1 MGEDRVFVNNGGT
14 PPPTEAPGG
23 IAGTG
28 ISVGFVQLS
37 SFSSSNVAPPP
48 PPETMAPYTKKSEE
62 SNSVMGMM
70 DLLVKDL
77 DKEMTEAETGEK
89 VSQEDYE
96 KTMADSA
103 EKRAQDAKSLNDR
116 EAAKADLESSL
127 EESVDEQASTSKELM
142 ATMQYIAELHAE
154 CDWLLQ
160 YFDVRKQ
167 ARADEIDSLNR
178 AKAVLSGADFALLQT
193 RARSFLA
200 RDH

>member
-1 MGEDRVFVNNGGT
+1 
-14 PPPTEAPGG
+14 
-23 IAGTG
+23 
-28 ISVGFVQLS
+28 
-37 SFSSSNVAPPP
+37 
-48 PPETMAPYTKKSEE
+48 
-62 SNSVMGMM
+62 MM

-103 EKRAQDAKSLNDR
+103 EERAQDAKSLNDR

-127 EESVDEQASTSKELM
+127 EGSVDEQTATSKEHM
-142 ATMQYIAELHAE
+142 ATMKYIAELHAE

-167 ARADEIDSLNR
+167 ARADEIDSLGK
-178 AKAVLSGADFALLQT
+178 AKAVLSGADYALVQRPAHAGSL
-193 RARSFLA
+193 
-200 RDH
+200 